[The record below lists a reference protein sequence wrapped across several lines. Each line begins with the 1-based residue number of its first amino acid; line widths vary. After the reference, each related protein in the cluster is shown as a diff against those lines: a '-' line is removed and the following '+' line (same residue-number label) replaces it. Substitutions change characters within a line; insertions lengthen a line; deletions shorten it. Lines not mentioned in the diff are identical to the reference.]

1 MALDEPKENE
11 KSTKVGNI
19 ELFMEESIEPFT
31 ENQMIDYVDNWSGKG
46 FVVAPE
52 YGSSCC

>member
-11 KSTKVGNI
+11 KGIKVGNI
-19 ELFMEESIEPFT
+19 ELFMEESILPFT
-31 ENQMIDYVDNWSGKG
+31 EDQLIDYVDNWSGKG
-46 FVVAPE
+46 FVVAPA

>member
-11 KSTKVGNI
+11 KSTKVGSI

-31 ENQMIDYVDNWSGKG
+31 EDQMIDYVDNWSGKG